1 MIWLLIGF
9 ALISYG
15 MIFYAEYRKERKKKK
30 EKQQNTVTAPTEEIK
45 ID

>member
-1 MIWLLIGF
+1 MVWLLIGF

-15 MIFYAEYRKERKKKK
+15 MVFYAEYRKERRKKK
-30 EKQQNTVTAPTEEIK
+30 EKQQTPTPIDENK

>member
-9 ALISYG
+9 AVISYA

-30 EKQQNTVTAPTEEIK
+30 EKQQTSSTNSEIEIK
-45 ID
+45 